1 MLAERMNTV
10 RIAEVKY
17 CSQGIIKTSANPDYL
32 ENFEKWR
39 KDMWKMS
46 SDLFIYKKVII
57 HNISS

>member
-1 MLAERMNTV
+1 MNTV

-32 ENFEKWR
+32 EDFEKWR